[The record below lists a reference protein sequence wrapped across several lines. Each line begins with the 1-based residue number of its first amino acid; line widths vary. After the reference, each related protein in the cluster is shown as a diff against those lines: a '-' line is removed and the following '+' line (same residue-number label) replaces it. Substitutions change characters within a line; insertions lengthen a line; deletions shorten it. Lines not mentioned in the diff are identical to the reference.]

1 MNHESSNVSTFRYPQ
16 FWFGFYETFPGI
28 VPQCWTQSRNKTQK
42 IVLITLE
49 KQIISIQRVRHCRPK
64 PRQNGKNSRKIFSP
78 RKYARLTQLHVRG
91 RSRTSCFIAE
101 HKRIVNHRE
110 QEAPVLIS
118 HNIWA
123 HWLNVTSLKGEDLNF
138 MIFFLLENI

>member
-1 MNHESSNVSTFRYPQ
+1 MNPLMFQLFGTHSSGLAFMKLFPELFPNVEHRA
-16 FWFGFYETFPGI
+16 EI
-28 VPQCWTQSRNKTQK
+28 KRKK

-64 PRQNGKNSRKIFSP
+64 PRQNGKKSRKIFSP

-118 HNIWA
+118 HNIPFER
-123 HWLNVTSLKGEDLNF
+123 TG
-138 MIFFLLENI
+138 